1 LTNIIIAAKKL
12 YYNKLLLNSNNK
24 TKTTWNIVKTVTN
37 NKNTYNTISFMNIN
51 DKPSCNPLAI
61 TNEFNSYFSSVAE
74 NLLNKNFTG
83 GNTTNN
89 INDPLIYI

>member
-1 LTNIIIAAKKL
+1 LTTIIIAAKKL
-12 YYNKLLLNSNNK
+12 HYNKLLLNSNNK
-24 TKTTWNIVKTVTN
+24 TKTTWNIVKIITN
-37 NKNTYNTISFMNIN
+37 NKNTYYATSFMNIN

-61 TNEFNSYFSSVAE
+61 TNAFNSYFLSVAE

-83 GNTTNN
+83 GNTNNN